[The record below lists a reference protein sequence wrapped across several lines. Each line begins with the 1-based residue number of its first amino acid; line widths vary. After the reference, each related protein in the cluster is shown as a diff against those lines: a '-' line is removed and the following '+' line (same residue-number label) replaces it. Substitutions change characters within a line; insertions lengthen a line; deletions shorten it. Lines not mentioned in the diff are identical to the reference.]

1 MLPPSRATCVPR
13 VHYDHHA
20 LALQYGCLGYSVH
33 PDRSKLGV
41 TQLQA
46 RVPPDTAELPYCQG
60 VQVCHANCCE
70 CKQSA
75 GDSSALHST
84 FATGYTYIDA

>member
-1 MLPPSRATCVPR
+1 MLPPSQATCVPR
-13 VHYDHHA
+13 LYNDHQA

-41 TQLQA
+41 AQLQA

-60 VQVCHANCCE
+60 VQVGSEPCCLLWVQAVSRRQQ
-70 CKQSA
+70 CSA
-75 GDSSALHST
+75 QHFCRGLQM
-84 FATGYTYIDA
+84 